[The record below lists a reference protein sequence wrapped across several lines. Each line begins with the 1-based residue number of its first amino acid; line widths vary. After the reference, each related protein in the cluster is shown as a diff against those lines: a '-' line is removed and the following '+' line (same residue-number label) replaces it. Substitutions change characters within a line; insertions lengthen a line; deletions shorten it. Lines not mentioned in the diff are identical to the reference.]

1 MRNLFLNGKKCW
13 KKELEN
19 LKEENK
25 KKTSIERN
33 KSEMEGLME
42 LSFLTTEQ
50 RRVGRKTNTSPPPPQ
65 KKKKTK
71 NKKAPAITKFF
82 KRLVECRIE
91 QRII

>member
-1 MRNLFLNGKKCW
+1 M
-13 KKELEN
+13 EN

-25 KKTSIERN
+25 TTSIERN

-50 RRVGRKTNTSPPPPQ
+50 RRVGRKTNTFPPTHPPPQ
-65 KKKKTK
+65 KKNK
-71 NKKAPAITKFF
+71 NAPAIAKFF
-82 KRLVECRIE
+82 KRLVECRFE